1 MRRFLRWMMHAV
13 LVIVVA
19 LVSFIAVDVAASP
32 GSAPV
37 VLVNGLM
44 AGGLGLA
51 LGLMVAWM
59 RGVPWR
65 LFPVLFRVGKR
76 RVQQEFWWL
85 VAGMGSAGVLVFY

>member
-1 MRRFLRWMMHAV
+1 MRRFLRWMMHGV

-19 LVSFIAVDVAASP
+19 VISFIVVDVAAAP

-65 LFPVLFRVGKR
+65 LFPVLFRVGYR
-76 RVQQEFWWL
+76 RLQQEFWWI
-85 VAGMGSAGVLVFY
+85 VAGMGSAAVLVFY